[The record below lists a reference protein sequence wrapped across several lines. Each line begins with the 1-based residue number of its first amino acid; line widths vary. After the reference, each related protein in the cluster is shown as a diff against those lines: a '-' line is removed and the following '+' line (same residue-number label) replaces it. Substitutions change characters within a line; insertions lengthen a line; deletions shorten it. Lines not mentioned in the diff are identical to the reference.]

1 MSRSGFSIS
10 ALAAACLSLSSA
22 HAGLIFGWSA
32 FDARTGDFL
41 LPPDVIPNFEGT
53 GGLLD
58 GYISLLSE
66 TSTVDTGGTSDG
78 SWGNLADAGNPP
90 GTNNGYSQIRAGNRY
105 NMYFSNPGAV
115 PLSITLTD
123 VWFDY
128 AKVQS
133 GAGTLSLWW
142 EPDPTLLFAVTRTDT
157 NASYFDA
164 DVPTSPPADQTFFLA
179 PGEQKLVL
187 SFRAADRTFRLDNIR
202 VDGDVAQ
209 FSAIPEVSSSLIFG
223 GLLGAGLMIR
233 RRPRATAARA

>member
-1 MSRSGFSIS
+1 MSRIGLSLS

-22 HAGLIFGWSA
+22 QAGLIFGWSA
-32 FDARTGDFL
+32 FDARTGDSL

-66 TSTVDTGGTSDG
+66 TSTVATGGASNSTWGSLSDP
-78 SWGNLADAGNPP
+78 GNPP

-105 NMYFSNPGAV
+105 DVYFSNPGATA
-115 PLSITLTD
+115 LSVTLTD
-123 VWFDY
+123 VYFDY
-128 AKVQS
+128 AKIQS

-142 EPDPTLLFAVTRTDT
+142 DPDATLLFSVTRTDT
-157 NASYFDA
+157 NASYFA
-164 DVPTSPPADQTFFLA
+164 GDVPTSPPADQTFFLA
-179 PGEQKLVL
+179 PGEQRLVL

-233 RRPRATAARA
+233 RRPRAIFARA